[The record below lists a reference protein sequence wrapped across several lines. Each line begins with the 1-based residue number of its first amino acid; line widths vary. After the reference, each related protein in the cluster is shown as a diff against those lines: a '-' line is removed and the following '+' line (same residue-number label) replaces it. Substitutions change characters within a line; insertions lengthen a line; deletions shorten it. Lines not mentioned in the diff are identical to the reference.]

1 MVTDAVAAGND
12 AALDEQRCLVARNP
26 RDVIALHNLGVELR
40 KRDRH
45 DEALETLELAVALGA
60 KAPETATVLAHL
72 LADFGRFDE
81 AVALYHHVLDV
92 HPDMI
97 DAHETL
103 ARLLPQ
109 IGRCDEAFDSY
120 RQALLRAPGS
130 GLLWLSALSAAKDL
144 RDADQLL
151 AWVADIE
158 ARFGPEPFLDVL
170 AAQAHMWRG
179 EDSIAL
185 HKLANVISTEPANP
199 AAHATIAQIFLRN
212 GDLFKAEAAA
222 LTASRLAPD
231 DQTAWA
237 LLTVIW
243 RLSNDPREQWLADY
257 DRLIMEIDLDG
268 IDLTATSATLSG
280 LHRTL
285 EHPAEQSLRGG
296 TQTRGLLFDKVDPAI
311 TTLRESIERGISTAL
326 AALPDDPAH
335 PFLRRATGGF
345 AFAGSWS
352 VRLRSAGHHI
362 GHIHPAGWLSS
373 ATYIDLPP
381 EVDGSGQAGALT
393 FGVPESALGL
403 DLPPRRVIAPRAGK
417 LVLFPSYFWHG
428 TVPFISDQPR
438 LTVAFDAV
446 PVDSTAAEV

>member
-40 KRDRH
+40 KRDRL
-45 DEALETLELAVALGA
+45 DEALETLERAVALGA
-60 KAPETATVLAHL
+60 KAAETATVLAHL

-199 AAHATIAQIFLRN
+199 AVPATIAQTFLRN

-222 LTASRLAPD
+222 LTATRLAPD
-231 DQTAWA
+231 DQT
-237 LLTVIW
+237 VG
-243 RLSNDPREQWLADY
+243 PC
-257 DRLIMEIDLDG
+257 
-268 IDLTATSATLSG
+268 
-280 LHRTL
+280 
-285 EHPAEQSLRGG
+285 
-296 TQTRGLLFDKVDPAI
+296 
-311 TTLRESIERGISTAL
+311 
-326 AALPDDPAH
+326 
-335 PFLRRATGGF
+335 
-345 AFAGSWS
+345 
-352 VRLRSAGHHI
+352 
-362 GHIHPAGWLSS
+362 
-373 ATYIDLPP
+373 
-381 EVDGSGQAGALT
+381 
-393 FGVPESALGL
+393 
-403 DLPPRRVIAPRAGK
+403 
-417 LVLFPSYFWHG
+417 
-428 TVPFISDQPR
+428 
-438 LTVAFDAV
+438 
-446 PVDSTAAEV
+446 